1 MTVAARSLA
10 ECPRCKGEVDV
21 KSPHVAI
28 DGASVRVY
36 CSAECLQ
43 ARDTPMLETVQ
54 LPLAPKRRRLRWW
67 ILGATV
73 VGASAAVI
81 AAFALRDDDVQTSP
95 MLGTIPVP
103 SETPALAI
111 AGADDPRRLAD
122 DQLLVDLMHDA
133 WLHPLAGPLRRMPRT
148 HNGAFGA
155 ERGGARPPECIS
167 GHCGVD
173 LGYVWGEPV
182 HAVHDGVV
190 DTVNR
195 GPNEERGG
203 IYVKVAHRG
212 GTLYSWYFH
221 LAAVPRWVQP
231 GVKVTAGQVIGLVG
245 DTGIVHSAPH
255 LHFAMSVKPTNSTF
269 ERYLDPE
276 PLIAIWPLWIPKDH
290 ESGTLSTTDE
300 PGVPV
305 RATGRRKK
313 ASKRKSEPAA
323 NEPVTSPTPTP
334 AEPSSGEP
342 GTN

>member
-1 MTVAARSLA
+1 M
-10 ECPRCKGEVDV
+10 DV

-36 CSAECLQ
+36 CSAHCLD
-43 ARDTPMLETVQ
+43 ARDAPPVETVQ
-54 LPLAPKRRRLRWW
+54 LPPPPKRRRARWW
-67 ILGATV
+67 IAGAV
-73 VGASAAVI
+73 AVGVIGAVI
-81 AAFALRDDDVQTSP
+81 ATYAVQREDEQTSP
-95 MLGTIPVP
+95 MLGGIPVP
-103 SETPALAI
+103 SEIPVLSL

-122 DQLLVDLMHDA
+122 DRLLVDLMQDA
-133 WLHPLAGPLRRMPRT
+133 WLHPLAGPVRRMPRT

-155 ERGGARPPECIS
+155 ERDGARPPECIS

-203 IYVKVAHRG
+203 IYVKLGHRG

-221 LAAVPRWVQP
+221 LAAVPRWVKP
-231 GVKVTAGQVIGLVG
+231 GAKVSAGQVIGLVG
-245 DTGIVHSAPH
+245 DTGISNSSPH

-276 PLIAIWPLWIPKDH
+276 PLIAIWPLWIRKDH

-300 PGVPV
+300 PGMPM
-305 RATGRRKK
+305 RATSRRKK
-313 ASKRKSEPAA
+313 TKRKKSEPAA
-323 NEPVTSPTPTP
+323 TESAP
-334 AEPSSGEP
+334 ATAPAPDSTGGEA